1 MRREYYIKKG
11 GGDPYVDWLKSL
23 GCVTYLPLS
32 ADGDLQ
38 DRITGLS
45 LQLTGQGSMV
55 YNATWGGHLVTTP
68 SSTSQ
73 YVAKLHSDFNKNMF
87 ADYNL
92 TALYT
97 MQMVTNNSSKYIR
110 HLSPHSFNK
119 NTNTVF
125 MGNYQGTGQTS
136 RFPRTMVKIGTVR
149 NYTNTLLYTNG
160 LQTETY
166 SPYSGYYPN
175 AWQVISD
182 GLILNPT
189 PESNNCAVQYYL
201 REAYIFN
208 TALDLA
214 TIRKIQGYEKLAKL
228 T

>member
-55 YNATWGGHLVTTP
+55 YNATWGGYLVTTP
-68 SSTSQ
+68 SSTGR
-73 YVAKLHSDFNKNMF
+73 YIAKLNSDFNKTLFTNNNF
-87 ADYNL
+87 TTL
-92 TALYT
+92 FTL
-97 MQMVTNNSSKYIR
+97 QKITNNSSKFFTQI
-110 HLSPHSFNK
+110 SPITTHGDTSI
-119 NTNTVF
+119 VLDARW
-125 MGNYQGTGQTS
+125 GNSGRSSG
-136 RFPRTMVKIGTVR
+136 FPSGIAKVAYVSNG
-149 NYTNTLLYTNG
+149 YTNRQCYQQGLLTQTLACYNNYVPQNWQVSGNG
-160 LQTETY
+160 LYFAYTQ
-166 SPYSGYYPN
+166 
-175 AWQVISD
+175 A
-182 GLILNPT
+182 
-189 PESNNCAVQYYL
+189 SNKTSTQYYL

-214 TIRKIQGYEKLAKL
+214 TIRKIQGYENWQS
-228 T
+228 